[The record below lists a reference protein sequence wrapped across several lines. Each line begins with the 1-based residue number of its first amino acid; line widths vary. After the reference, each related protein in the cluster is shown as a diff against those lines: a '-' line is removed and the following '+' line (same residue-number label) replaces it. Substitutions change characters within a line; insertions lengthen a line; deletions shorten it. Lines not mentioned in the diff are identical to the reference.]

1 MQEKNYLLQC
11 GEVYIASITTDDWDK
26 AQEYFEE
33 VSKEFAGEREYELLS
48 YTNDFELVIEKT
60 PEEALLDGDNLSSD
74 DMEELISEY
83 EIYEEEL
90 EETRWHM
97 VTNTVIEVKDQKF
110 LIKWNRGLTE
120 DIEDEYPN
128 QPVPCILIEQEVL
141 ETKTIIKI
149 RKEDIDE

>member
-83 EIYEEEL
+83 KIYEEEI

-97 VTNTVIEVKDQKF
+97 VTNTVIEVKEQKF
-110 LIKWNRGLTE
+110 VIKWNRGLTE

-128 QPVPCILIEQEVL
+128 QPLSCILIEQEVL
-141 ETKTIIKI
+141 ETKTIIKNK
-149 RKEDIDE
+149 KEDVNE